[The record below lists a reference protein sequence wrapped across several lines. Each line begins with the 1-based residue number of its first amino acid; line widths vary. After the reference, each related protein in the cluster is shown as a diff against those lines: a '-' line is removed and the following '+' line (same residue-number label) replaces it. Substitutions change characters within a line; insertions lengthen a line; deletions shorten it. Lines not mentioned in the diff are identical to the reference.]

1 MSPYSTD
8 RPRNYDNVGKLA
20 SGCKRV
26 GCVARGRVQRVAQP
40 FAIERFH
47 QQTIQSGR
55 SRECGQGGV
64 NGDMRAGGLRCTLYF
79 VCKRAIGER
88 LGEVDAADRVCRVQ
102 IGERTCNAQDPMVA
116 AR

>member
-47 QQTIQSGR
+47 QLIIQP
-55 SRECGQGGV
+55 V
-64 NGDMRAGGLRCTLYF
+64 VRANVVKAAQRAIWLADGLRCTLYF

-88 LGEVDAADRVCRVQ
+88 LGEVHAADRVCRVQ